1 MRRFWCK
8 SSLEKQFGSSAR
20 RGAVQDAAR
29 PCFEGLENRVLH
41 AVFSGIVNGRLEVR
55 DTNVV
60 DTVTLDHVGTNTIVN
75 GASYPDSLITDGVH
89 VTVGSGVGNF
99 DIVNVRATGITTF
112 IDGQFD
118 IGSATVGAGG
128 NAQGVL
134 APVIFSNFHGT
145 DEGHLTVDDSAD
157 TVGRSASLNVVD
169 GQVQITG
176 LTPAPVF
183 YDNTGVD
190 TLTLKGG
197 SGGNTFTVSNTP
209 TSGEDGLTIVQ
220 LFTGV
225 GQDTVFARRVTEHT
239 TVAIHGQNGR
249 DTVNVGK
256 NGSVQ
261 QIEGLIQVFNSASRS
276 DVIIDDSADTVARN
290 VELDNIFQPG
300 IRDQSNMY
308 VNGLS
313 STGSVYINVFDVSL
327 LDIKAGSGGN
337 TFVYDEVRDTAGGFR
352 AVLNTGSGS
361 DTTRVIT
368 NRANLTLNGQNGND
382 IVNVG
387 SDIFPAGSM
396 GGNLGDVS
404 VTNTFAFTQL
414 TLNDAQG
421 AAADEV
427 VFLQPQS
434 NLARIRGLSPGNI
447 FYNPADV
454 NKVNINGTAFND
466 RFFVAEVAA
475 AGTVQINGL
484 GGNDQFFVTS
494 AFHTLDTI
502 KAPLQLNG
510 NSGFDSIT
518 IDDQGS
524 QLAHIYTVT
533 ATSVTRS
540 FNSAPVVINF
550 ASPESMVLLKGPSF
564 SSPPLAR
571 DLKLT
576 DKVRA
581 GEAATLT
588 GVLWDADAGD
598 VLSLTVDWGDGSDPD
613 VVQSNRDPFSVT
625 HRYTAA
631 GTYTVRAIW
640 TDSSGQSNFRDLM
653 LVVKKAKK
661 H

>member
-1 MRRFWCK
+1 
-8 SSLEKQFGSSAR
+8 
-20 RGAVQDAAR
+20 
-29 PCFEGLENRVLH
+29 
-41 AVFSGIVNGRLEVR
+41 
-55 DTNVV
+55 
-60 DTVTLDHVGTNTIVN
+60 
-75 GASYPDSLITDGVH
+75 
-89 VTVGSGVGNF
+89 
-99 DIVNVRATGITTF
+99 
-112 IDGQFD
+112 
-118 IGSATVGAGG
+118 
-128 NAQGVL
+128 
-134 APVIFSNFHGT
+134 
-145 DEGHLTVDDSAD
+145 
-157 TVGRSASLNVVD
+157 
-169 GQVQITG
+169 
-176 LTPAPVF
+176 
-183 YDNTGVD
+183 
-190 TLTLKGG
+190 
-197 SGGNTFTVSNTP
+197 
-209 TSGEDGLTIVQ
+209 
-220 LFTGV
+220 
-225 GQDTVFARRVTEHT
+225 
-239 TVAIHGQNGR
+239 
-249 DTVNVGK
+249 
-256 NGSVQ
+256 
-261 QIEGLIQVFNSASRS
+261 
-276 DVIIDDSADTVARN
+276 
-290 VELDNIFQPG
+290 
-300 IRDQSNMY
+300 
-308 VNGLS
+308 
-313 STGSVYINVFDVSL
+313 
-327 LDIKAGSGGN
+327 
-337 TFVYDEVRDTAGGFR
+337 
-352 AVLNTGSGS
+352 
-361 DTTRVIT
+361 
-368 NRANLTLNGQNGND
+368 
-382 IVNVG
+382 
-387 SDIFPAGSM
+387 
-396 GGNLGDVS
+396 
-404 VTNTFAFTQL
+404 
-414 TLNDAQG
+414 LNDAQG

-571 DLKLT
+571 NLKLT
-576 DKVRA
+576 DKIRA

-653 LVVKKAKK
+653 MVVKKAKK